1 MEIREVTHG
10 RDGYILASKTLNQ
23 KYHLVS
29 KYSDVRLGD
38 IVQANLIRDKDNYAI
53 YECETIPDSRMVLKL
68 VEPSLFD
75 ESRRNVAIWRGEQL
89 NFINIPEQYIECQTQ
104 LFTRYQNGF
113 TKLALVNYG
122 DEEAVWNLIKE
133 SNIEKEVAD

>member
-1 MEIREVTHG
+1 MEIRGVIHG

-38 IVQANLIRDKDNYAI
+38 IVQANLIF
-53 YECETIPDSRMVLKL
+53 VF
-68 VEPSLFD
+68 V
-75 ESRRNVAIWRGEQL
+75 
-89 NFINIPEQYIECQTQ
+89 NIPEEYIECQTK
-104 LFTRYQNGF
+104 LFAKYQNGF

-133 SNIEKEVAD
+133 SNIEKEVVD